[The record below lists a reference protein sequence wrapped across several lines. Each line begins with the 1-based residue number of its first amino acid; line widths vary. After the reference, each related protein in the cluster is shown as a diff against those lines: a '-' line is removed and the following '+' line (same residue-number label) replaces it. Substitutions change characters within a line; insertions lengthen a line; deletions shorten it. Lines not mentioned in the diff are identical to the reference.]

1 MRLSALLILP
11 FLLLG
16 GDDAAAQSSSE
27 DVIDAGRER
36 LQENQQAQANIDQ
49 LHEQTRSL
57 AERYQQLLT
66 VVDDLSVYNAI
77 LARQIRRQEEEMG
90 TLERSIVNAAVIE
103 RQVLPLLTRMLEDLE
118 DLIANDMPFL
128 LDERERRVQ
137 HLWELIDDPG
147 ASNAEKT
154 RRVFQA
160 FQIEQ
165 DYGNTIETYRGRIER
180 DGQAFS
186 VDFLR
191 IGRVSLTYRTPGGDA
206 YGYWDKDLQDWVPIT
221 SAQRQRQIDMGMR
234 MARQEMAPELITL
247 PVINAAVN
255 PGEQQ

>member
-1 MRLSALLILP
+1 MRLPTVLILP

-16 GDDAAAQSSSE
+16 GDGAGAQSSSE
-27 DVIDAGRER
+27 DVIDAGRDR
-36 LQENQQAQANIDQ
+36 LNDNQRAQVDIDQ
-49 LHEQTRSL
+49 VHEESRSL
-57 AERYQQLLT
+57 AERYQQMLT
-66 VVDDLSVYNAI
+66 VVDDLTVYNAI
-77 LARQIRRQEEEMG
+77 LARQIRRQEEEMA
-90 TLERSIVNAAVIE
+90 TVERSIANAAVIE

-118 DLIANDMPFL
+118 DLIAADIPFL
-128 LDERERRVQ
+128 LDERERRVE

-147 ASNAEKT
+147 VSNAEKT

-180 DGQAFS
+180 DGRAFS

-191 IGRVSLTYRTPGGDA
+191 VGRVSLTYRTPGGDA
-206 YGYWDKDLQDWVPIT
+206 YGYWDKDRQEWVSIT
-221 SAQRQRQIDMGMR
+221 SAQRRRQINMGVR

-247 PVINAAVN
+247 PVINA
-255 PGEQQ
+255 GEKQ

>member
-1 MRLSALLILP
+1 MRLSTALILP

-16 GDDAAAQSSSE
+16 GGGVGAQSSSG
-27 DVIDAGRER
+27 DVIEAGRER
-36 LQENQQAQANIDQ
+36 LNDNQQAQAEIDQ
-49 LHEQTRSL
+49 VHEQTRSL
-57 AERYQQLLT
+57 AERYQQRLT
-66 VVDDLSVYNAI
+66 VVDDLTVYNAI
-77 LARQIRRQEEEMG
+77 LARQLRRQEEEMA
-90 TLERSIVNAAVIE
+90 TVERSIANAAVIE
-103 RQVLPLLTRMLEDLE
+103 RQVLPLLTRMTEDLE
-118 DLIANDMPFL
+118 DLIASDMPFL
-128 LDERERRVQ
+128 LEERERRVE
-137 HLWELIDDPG
+137 HLWQLIDDPG
-147 ASNAEKT
+147 VSNAEKT

-206 YGYWDKDLQDWVPIT
+206 YGYWDKDRQGWVSIT
-221 SAQRQRQIDMGMR
+221 SAQRRRQIDMGVR

-247 PVINAAVN
+247 PVMNA
-255 PGEQQ
+255 GEKQ

>member
-36 LQENQQAQANIDQ
+36 LNENQQAQAEIDQ
-49 LHEQTRSL
+49 LHEETRSL
-57 AERYQQLLT
+57 TERYQQMLT
-66 VVDDLSVYNAI
+66 VVDDLAVYNAI
-77 LARQIRRQEEEMG
+77 LARQIRRQEEEMA

-118 DLIANDMPFL
+118 DLIATDMPFL
-128 LDERERRVQ
+128 LDERERRVE
-137 HLWELIDDPG
+137 HLWELIDAPG
-147 ASNAEKT
+147 VSNAEKT

-165 DYGNTIETYRGRIER
+165 DYGNTIETYRGRIEH
-180 DGQAFS
+180 DGRTFS

-206 YGYWDKDLQDWVPIT
+206 YGYWNSDLQEWVSIT
-221 SAQRQRQIDMGMR
+221 SAQRQRQIEMGVR

-247 PVINAAVN
+247 PVINA
-255 PGEQQ
+255 GEPQ

>member
-1 MRLSALLILP
+1 MRLSTLLILS

-16 GDDAAAQSSSE
+16 ADRAGAQSSSE

-36 LQENQQAQANIDQ
+36 LNDNQQAQADIDQ
-49 LHEQTRSL
+49 IHEETRSL
-57 AERYQQLLT
+57 VERYQQMLT
-66 VVDDLSVYNAI
+66 VVEDLTIYNTI
-77 LARQIRRQEEEMG
+77 LARQIRRQEQEM
-90 TLERSIVNAAVIE
+90 TTVERSIADAAVIE
-103 RQVLPLLTRMLEDLE
+103 RQVLPLLTRMVKDLE
-118 DLIANDMPFL
+118 DLIAADMPFL
-128 LDERERRVQ
+128 LEERERRVE

-147 ASNAEKT
+147 ISNAEKT

-180 DGQAFS
+180 DSQAFS

-206 YGYWDKDLQDWVPIT
+206 YGYWNKDRREWVSIT
-221 SAQRQRQIDMGMR
+221 SSQRRRHIDMGVR
-234 MARQEMAPELITL
+234 MARQELAPELITL
-247 PVINAAVN
+247 PVINA
-255 PGEQQ
+255 GEQQ